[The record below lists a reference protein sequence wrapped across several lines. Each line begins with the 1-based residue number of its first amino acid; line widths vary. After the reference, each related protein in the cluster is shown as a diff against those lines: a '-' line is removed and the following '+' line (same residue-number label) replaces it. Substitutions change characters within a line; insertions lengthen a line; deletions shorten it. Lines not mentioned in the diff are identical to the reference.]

1 MYDSFGKVE
10 YNQETFVYLQCSDI
24 NDVKLRLHVQRLLR
38 IYRKIDYLD
47 NQYNLCFRLL
57 CFILNEC
64 FKMTIFVQ
72 D

>member
-1 MYDSFGKVE
+1 M
-10 YNQETFVYLQCSDI
+10 QCSDI
-24 NDVKLRLHVQRLLR
+24 NDDKLWLHVQKFLR
-38 IYRKIDYLD
+38 IYRKIDPD
-47 NQYNLCFRLL
+47 NQYNLRFRSL